1 ISASETP
8 KSKLETS
15 SFPPVSTP
23 APAPKP
29 LSNRSCCHFSG
40 SCFGRGSVPAAA
52 RAITGRFRAAPP
64 RPPRPPRPAP
74 RWLRFSLMMSSRDMS
89 ILSAMMA
96 ARSDPHFRPRCARA
110 GSGRAGP
117 PPPGESCGC
126 PEDLSFSSRD
136 TGHGLCSHRRYWP
149 LTPAVLRSE
158 QRSRVPQQ
166 ASGKP
171 GASPLCQPEPLAQ
184 PLLLVTVSWTGAAC
198 GGCGH

>member
-40 SCFGRGSVPAAA
+40 SCFGPPA
-52 RAITGRFRAAPP
+52 P
-64 RPPRPPRPAP
+64 RPPRTGPPRRPAPAAPAAPAAP

-96 ARSDPHFRPRCARA
+96 APLRSALRPRCARA
-110 GSGRAGP
+110 GSGRGGAEARGAVWSASGGAGTGRCGCACGAGTES
-117 PPPGESCGC
+117 PPGSGC
-126 PEDLSFSSRD
+126 QRRQLRHLPDGLQRLLSR
-136 TGHGLCSHRRYWP
+136 L
-149 LTPAVLRSE
+149 
-158 QRSRVPQQ
+158 
-166 ASGKP
+166 
-171 GASPLCQPEPLAQ
+171 
-184 PLLLVTVSWTGAAC
+184 
-198 GGCGH
+198 